1 MFSFDIDV
9 HQSSE
14 TAPTEHS
21 EGYEEASPEVDEG
34 PRDVCPGNVLVVG
47 VRGAVVV
54 GAVLTMIH
62 SHSRLYLQL

>member
-21 EGYEEASPEVDEG
+21 EGYEEASPEVDEC

-47 VRGAVVV
+47 VSGAVVV
-54 GAVLTMIH
+54 GAVLTII
-62 SHSRLYLQL
+62 HSRLYLHL